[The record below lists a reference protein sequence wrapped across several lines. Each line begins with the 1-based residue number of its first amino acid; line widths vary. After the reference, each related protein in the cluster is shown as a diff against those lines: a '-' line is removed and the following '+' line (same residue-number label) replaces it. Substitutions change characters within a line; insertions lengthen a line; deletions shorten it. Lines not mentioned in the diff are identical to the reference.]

1 MGLAWST
8 GKNRTFIFQI
18 QSNLIISMPDWQQ
31 VQKIYGEKVGVPLS
45 SELCKKHTDS
55 VSPKELYRD
64 FSAAIVTAALLWQC
78 WNQPPSV
85 QSIKSHMILPWLGHP
100 CWFKYLCAP
109 SGFLGKRAPVF
120 WALFTKSA
128 PCLRINTTDL

>member
-78 WNQPPSV
+78 WNQPLQCKVSSHTAAMTRTPVLV
-85 QSIKSHMILPWLGHP
+85 QIHVRTQ
-100 CWFKYLCAP
+100 WFFGKGSP
-109 SGFLGKRAPVF
+109 GFLSIIHREEY
-120 WALFTKSA
+120 SMSE
-128 PCLRINTTDL
+128 N